1 MPRLSK
7 YHDVTKDLNP
17 DDYTMEEIQK
27 QMAIYNRLYYLKNL
41 QKEGWMEN
49 KIEQSKKAYRQKA
62 IKEYI
67 EKQNIDID
75 EIKTLKNYL
84 TSSQNEILNN
94 IMLFNIINYLDFFFF
109 NNLVS
114 KYSTRVISF
123 DKASQ
128 LIQAILS

>member
-41 QKEGWMEN
+41 QKDGWMEN

-67 EKQNIDID
+67 EKQNIDIG
-75 EIKTLKNYL
+75 EIKNPQELLDKL
-84 TSSQNEILNN
+84 T
-94 IMLFNIINYLDFFFF
+94 
-109 NNLVS
+109 
-114 KYSTRVISF
+114 K
-123 DKASQ
+123 
-128 LIQAILS
+128 

>member
-1 MPRLSK
+1 MPRLSN

-41 QKEGWMEN
+41 QKDGWMES

-67 EKQNIDID
+67 EKQHIDID
-75 EIKTLKNYL
+75 EIKHPQELLDKL
-84 TSSQNEILNN
+84 T
-94 IMLFNIINYLDFFFF
+94 
-109 NNLVS
+109 
-114 KYSTRVISF
+114 K
-123 DKASQ
+123 
-128 LIQAILS
+128 

>member
-1 MPRLSK
+1 MKL
-7 YHDVTKDLNP
+7 
-17 DDYTMEEIQK
+17 
-27 QMAIYNRLYYLKNL
+27 
-41 QKEGWMEN
+41 
-49 KIEQSKKAYRQKA
+49 
-62 IKEYI
+62 
-67 EKQNIDID
+67 
-75 EIKTLKNYL
+75 KTLKNYL

-114 KYSTRVISF
+114 KYSTRWISF